1 MAINGTSQIVNTPRR
16 HFRNRIFVYT
26 CLYGAAV
33 IWLIFFALYLIDQNN
48 FNEDFFINVDQ
59 QVQSQTIRLTEEFL
73 PSIRAVQENTITLSE
88 YIDQNPAS
96 IAEETRIRDAI
107 PPSIQ
112 IYMVEEDEFR
122 AVQASLREIIEEVDV
137 PQPLIR
143 PGLVDKNYIYSL
155 RVHSVYIIERASEIA
170 RPHLARVVVSSSVED
185 RQTSGRLWPG
195 KYIRGSNRVQYD
207 ALFRGREISGDDYE
221 RSNIYFKG
229 VPLYT
234 PTRAINSAIIFEYD
248 ISDNLLEFNA
258 RINRRAIA
266 FAVATI
272 ILWGLNILVLFAMLS
287 PITKLRHNARLLRQ
301 GDFSSRVYFKAHD
314 ELEFI
319 ADSTNFIAE
328 KLHDTDKEI
337 RRVDKINKSFIPQ
350 QFLHYLNKDSL
361 THFVI
366 GEYVE
371 RYINIISI
379 HIAYPHAYEK
389 KHLAPR
395 EIIDTISDNVA
406 YIGSIVDKELGFI
419 HDVSEDSISILYPGS
434 SDDAIATAIDIQR
447 KFSEYSKKR
456 TDNNKREITFH
467 IGMHRGTAAVGMIGY
482 EGYIRPT
489 VISSAVN
496 IAHDIAETAARIGA
510 QLIISNILNENIQNT
525 TSFQTRYLGNMTFG
539 VTSAIQMYDVIDAYD
554 ARTIRSIM
562 NTRIDFAEA
571 VHHFETGGHQK
582 ALNTLATL
590 LAAHQ
595 DDRVA
600 QYFYQYL
607 QEKYEQK
614 KVST

>member
-33 IWLIFFALYLIDQNN
+33 IWLIFFVLYLIDQNN

-272 ILWGLNILVLFAMLS
+272 ILWGSQYSCAFC
-287 PITKLRHNARLLRQ
+287 
-301 GDFSSRVYFKAHD
+301 
-314 ELEFI
+314 
-319 ADSTNFIAE
+319 
-328 KLHDTDKEI
+328 
-337 RRVDKINKSFIPQ
+337 
-350 QFLHYLNKDSL
+350 
-361 THFVI
+361 
-366 GEYVE
+366 
-371 RYINIISI
+371 
-379 HIAYPHAYEK
+379 HA
-389 KHLAPR
+389 
-395 EIIDTISDNVA
+395 
-406 YIGSIVDKELGFI
+406 
-419 HDVSEDSISILYPGS
+419 
-434 SDDAIATAIDIQR
+434 Q
-447 KFSEYSKKR
+447 
-456 TDNNKREITFH
+456 
-467 IGMHRGTAAVGMIGY
+467 
-482 EGYIRPT
+482 
-489 VISSAVN
+489 
-496 IAHDIAETAARIGA
+496 
-510 QLIISNILNENIQNT
+510 SN
-525 TSFQTRYLGNMTFG
+525 
-539 VTSAIQMYDVIDAYD
+539 
-554 ARTIRSIM
+554 
-562 NTRIDFAEA
+562 
-571 VHHFETGGHQK
+571 H
-582 ALNTLATL
+582 
-590 LAAHQ
+590 
-595 DDRVA
+595 
-600 QYFYQYL
+600 
-607 QEKYEQK
+607 
-614 KVST
+614 